1 MKFKL
6 GEIWERTLTTQAA
19 RQYARTYVEEHLPAL
34 WEWLDE
40 TTFLGEWK
48 IEAVSNGA
56 FEYDTGYCAYD
67 VIIWYSD
74 ESDAVHH
81 RLRW

>member
-6 GEIWERTLTTQAA
+6 GEIWERSLTPVSA
-19 RQYARTYVEEHLPAL
+19 RQHAVHYVQDRLPEV

-48 IEAVSNGA
+48 IEAISSGA

-67 VIIWYSD
+67 VVIRYSD
-74 ESDAVHH
+74 ETDAVHH

>member
-1 MKFKL
+1 MRFKL
-6 GEIWERTLTTQAA
+6 GETWERSLTAKAA
-19 RQYARTYVEEHLPAL
+19 SQNAIAYVQYRRPDL
-34 WEWLDE
+34 WEWLAE
-40 TTFLGEWK
+40 TDFLGEWT
-48 IEAVSNGA
+48 IEAVQNGA

-67 VIIWYSD
+67 VFIRYSD